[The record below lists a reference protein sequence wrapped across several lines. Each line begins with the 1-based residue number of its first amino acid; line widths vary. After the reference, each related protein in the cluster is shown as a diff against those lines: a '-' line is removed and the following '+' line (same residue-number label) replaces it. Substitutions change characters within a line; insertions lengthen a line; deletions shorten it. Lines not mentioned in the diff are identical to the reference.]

1 MPFVAD
7 ALITLAWAFD
17 EVHPRAVLARERLRT
32 DEAVVPSLW
41 WFELRNALVIGER
54 RERLTEGDTAIFLR
68 SIGSLAVTVDRV
80 PDETAVL
87 TLARR
92 YRLTVYDAAYLE
104 LALRET
110 LPPATLDGAPHKC
123 CTRRES
129 GIDRRWRCVSHLI
142 PCSVV

>member
-7 ALITLAWAFD
+7 ALIMLAWAFD

-68 SIGSLAVTVDRV
+68 SIGRLAVTVDGV

-87 TLARR
+87 TLAPLSVDGLRCRVSRSRDASCPSSGYFGRGTCNRGAERR
-92 YRLTVYDAAYLE
+92 GEVDPVCATVGAA
-104 LALRET
+104 
-110 LPPATLDGAPHKC
+110 
-123 CTRRES
+123 S
-129 GIDRRWRCVSHLI
+129 
-142 PCSVV
+142 